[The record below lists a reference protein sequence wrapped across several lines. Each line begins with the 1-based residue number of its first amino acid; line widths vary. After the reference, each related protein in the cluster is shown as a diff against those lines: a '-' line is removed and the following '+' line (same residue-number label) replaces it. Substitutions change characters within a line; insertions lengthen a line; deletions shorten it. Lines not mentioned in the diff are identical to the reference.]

1 LVEEEIDPCR
11 VRVEPQSAEG
21 EHFLEETRGG
31 SGIDRVSDRSG
42 CSGKLRKPRVSL

>member
-1 LVEEEIDPCR
+1 VEDDEAHKARKNYGRGLVEEEIDPCR

-31 SGIDRVSDRSG
+31 
-42 CSGKLRKPRVSL
+42 LE